1 MLEKS
6 LYDLVLND
14 SVLLQ
19 LSGSVLQLT
28 LNRPEQRNAMNLE
41 MVQTILQVFQAI
53 QDELDIRAVV
63 IRGSQ
68 GNFCAGGDIKD
79 MAQLRA
85 AALQQGS
92 SQVYVDFNRQF
103 GRMLQQVQQAAQT
116 VVVVL
121 EGAVLG
127 GGLGLA
133 CVSDVALS
141 LENAQFGL
149 PETSLG
155 IIPAQIA
162 PFVLQ
167 RVGLTQARRL
177 ALLGERFDGTAALG
191 YGLVHV
197 LARDEDALEQG
208 LAQVLQQIQ
217 RCAPLAL
224 RVTKQLLLS
233 QGQDDLSA
241 VLDAAAQAFA
251 DAVTGSEGAEG
262 TQAFMQKRLPKWAQ
276 PLEG

>member
-1 MLEKS
+1 MLEQS

-19 LSGSVLQLT
+19 LSDSVLQLT

-79 MAQLRA
+79 MVQLRA

-103 GRMLQQVQQAAQT
+103 GQMLQQVQQAAQT

-141 LENAQFGL
+141 LETAQFAL

-177 ALLGERFDGTAALG
+177 ALLGERFDGTAALA
-191 YGLVHV
+191 YGLVHE
-197 LARDEDALEQG
+197 LALDEDALEQR

-217 RCAPLAL
+217 RCAPLAS
-224 RVTKQLLLS
+224 RVTKQLLLG
-233 QGQDDLSA
+233 QGQDDLST

-251 DAVTGSEGAEG
+251 DAVTGPEGIEG
-262 TQAFMQKRLPKWAQ
+262 TQAFIQKRLPKWAQ